1 MGGCEDCPYSQRVPI
16 TIGNLEAHDYDIVC
30 RCPNYKNG
38 RHLCGYEDRA
48 RIEGANE

>member
-48 RIEGANE
+48 RIDGGQ